1 MVGTHFTKDRDDGVS
16 VLAGIDSPSSLGP
29 PSGRSAVI
37 IPFPSLTAAADWFGE
52 DAGELDEDVF
62 PLGSLAVKLV
72 GNFNLPRLL
81 VVRQDLGAGCD
92 PIAPPF

>member
-1 MVGTHFTKDRDDGVS
+1 MNRRTHIDDGEKAS
-16 VLAGIDSPSSLGP
+16 LAGVAASPSRSTAGP
-29 PSGRSAVI
+29 TAVI

>member
-1 MVGTHFTKDRDDGVS
+1 MHRSTHIEDETSGS
-16 VLAGIDSPSSLGP
+16 LAGLPEVSSPARRAG
-29 PSGRSAVI
+29 
-37 IPFPSLTAAADWFGE
+37 LTAEIIAFPARNAAAYGLGE
-52 DAGELDEDVF
+52 EATELDEDVF
-62 PLGSLAVKLV
+62 HIGSVAVKLV

>member
-1 MVGTHFTKDRDDGVS
+1 MHRSTHIDDETSGSLAGLPGVS
-16 VLAGIDSPSSLGP
+16 SPARRAGLT
-29 PSGRSAVI
+29 AEI